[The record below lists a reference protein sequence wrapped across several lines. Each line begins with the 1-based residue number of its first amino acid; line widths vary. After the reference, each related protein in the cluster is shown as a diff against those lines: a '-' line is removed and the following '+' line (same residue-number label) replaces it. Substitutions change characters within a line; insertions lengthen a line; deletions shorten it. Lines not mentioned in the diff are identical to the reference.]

1 MKLYELTDDFRE
13 AFIEYEQII
22 NFEPETDENGRFLDV
37 RGNIIDDV
45 AEYKEK
51 MLKAW
56 SNTLEGLD
64 GEFDLKIENLAVYI
78 KSLIAEA
85 KAIKNEESALKC
97 RRTRIEK
104 SVDWLK
110 LYVLNNM
117 NALGKTKID
126 MPRAVVDI
134 RQNPISV
141 VIANEYNF
149 INWAQENNRND
160 LLRYKQPEINKVAV
174 KNELKGGAELPG
186 ATTVRN
192 LSVVIK

>member
-1 MKLYELTDDFRE
+1 MKLYKLTDDFQK

-45 AEYKEK
+45 AEYKET

-56 SNTLEGLD
+56 SDTLKGLD

-85 KAIKNEESALKC
+85 QAIKNEESALKR
-97 RRTRIEK
+97 RRTSIEK

-134 RQNPISV
+134 RQNPISI

-149 INWAQENNRND
+149 INWAQENNRDD
-160 LLRYKQPEINKVAV
+160 LLRYKQPEINKTAV
-174 KNELKGGAELPG
+174 KNELKSGAELPG

>member
-1 MKLYELTDDFRE
+1 MKLYELTDDFQK

-37 RGNIIDDV
+37 KGNIIDDV
-45 AEYKEK
+45 VEYKET

-56 SNTLEGLD
+56 SDTLEGLD
-64 GEFDLKIENLAVYI
+64 GEFDIKIENLAVYI

-85 KAIKNEESALKC
+85 QAIKNEESALKR
-97 RRTRIEK
+97 RRTSIEK

-110 LYVLNNM
+110 FYVLNNM

-134 RQNPISV
+134 RQNPLSV
-141 VIANEYNF
+141 VFANEYNF
-149 INWAQENNRND
+149 INWAQENNRGD
-160 LLRYKQPEINKVAV
+160 LLRYKQPEINKTAV
-174 KNELKGGAELPG
+174 KNELKGGAKLPG